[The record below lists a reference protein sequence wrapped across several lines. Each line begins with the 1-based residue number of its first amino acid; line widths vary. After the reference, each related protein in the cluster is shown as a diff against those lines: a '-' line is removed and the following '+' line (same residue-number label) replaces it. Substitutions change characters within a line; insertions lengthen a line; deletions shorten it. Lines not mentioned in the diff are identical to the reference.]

1 MGRNK
6 RASKASNLFRR
17 SSQSTGSDRCE
28 LVPQSEALQCKEK
41 CGLLHL
47 PSSPSLEQACVLARC
62 ALPSQAAAAAL
73 ALRVMEGDEL
83 YGDLD
88 ASVALPTGAVTLSA
102 LQREVEA
109 LREENANLRRNISS
123 VYRTA
128 KKELARKDAE
138 IKSLRQQQD
147 QQRPGKLQRR

>member
-1 MGRNK
+1 
-6 RASKASNLFRR
+6 
-17 SSQSTGSDRCE
+17 
-28 LVPQSEALQCKEK
+28 
-41 CGLLHL
+41 
-47 PSSPSLEQACVLARC
+47 
-62 ALPSQAAAAAL
+62 
-73 ALRVMEGDEL
+73 MEGDEL